1 MTDSRIFFDS
11 APLIY
16 LVEFNEVFYD
26 KISLFMAESIANRK
40 QMVTS
45 VVSFAEFG
53 VKPRKLG
60 KKDVIDRFEKTITNL
75 FDIQDVDLEVASIAA
90 GLRAKY
96 SSLRGMDELQVASA
110 IRADA
115 DIFVT
120 NDKRLKAIKEIK
132 VILVKEL

>member
-16 LVEFNEVFYD
+16 LVEFNEVFYE
-26 KISLFMAESIANRK
+26 KISLFMAESIANRQ

-60 KKDVIDRFEKTITNL
+60 KKDVVDRFEKTITNL

-96 SSLRGMDELQVASA
+96 SSLRGMDALQVASA
-110 IRADA
+110 IRANV

>member
-1 MTDSRIFFDS
+1 MTDSKIFFDS

-16 LVEFNEVFYD
+16 LVEFNEVFYE

-96 SSLRGMDELQVASA
+96 SSLRGMDALQVASA

>member
-96 SSLRGMDELQVASA
+96 SSLRGMDALQVASA

>member
-1 MTDSRIFFDS
+1 MTDSKIFFDS

-16 LVEFNEVFYD
+16 LVEFNEVFYE

-60 KKDVIDRFEKTITNL
+60 KKDIIDRFEKTITNL

-96 SSLRGMDELQVASA
+96 SSLRGMDALQVASA
-110 IRADA
+110 IRANA

-120 NDKRLKAIKEIK
+120 NDRRLKAIKEIK
-132 VILVKEL
+132 VTLVKEL

>member
-1 MTDSRIFFDS
+1 MTDSKIFFDS

-96 SSLRGMDELQVASA
+96 SSLRGMDALQVASA

>member
-1 MTDSRIFFDS
+1 MTDSKIFFDS

-16 LVEFNEVFYD
+16 LVEFNEVFYE
-26 KISLFMAESIANRK
+26 KISLFIAESIANRK
-40 QMVTS
+40 QMATS

-60 KKDVIDRFEKTITNL
+60 KKDVIDRFEKTIANL
-75 FDIQDVDLEVASIAA
+75 FDIQDVDLNVASIAA
-90 GLRAKY
+90 DLRAKY
-96 SSLRGMDELQVASA
+96 SSLRGMDALQVAST
-110 IRADA
+110 IRANA

-120 NDKRLKAIKEIK
+120 NDKRLKTIKEIK

>member
-45 VVSFAEFG
+45 VVSLAEFG

-60 KKDVIDRFEKTITNL
+60 KKT
-75 FDIQDVDLEVASIAA
+75 
-90 GLRAKY
+90 
-96 SSLRGMDELQVASA
+96 
-110 IRADA
+110 
-115 DIFVT
+115 
-120 NDKRLKAIKEIK
+120 
-132 VILVKEL
+132 